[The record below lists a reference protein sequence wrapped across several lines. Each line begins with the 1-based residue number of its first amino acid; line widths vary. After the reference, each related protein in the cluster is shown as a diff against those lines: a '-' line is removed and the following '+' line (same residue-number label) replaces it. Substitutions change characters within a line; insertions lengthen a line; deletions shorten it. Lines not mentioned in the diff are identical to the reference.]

1 MQKAFLDYFKM
12 NSKFMTEKKKIALER
27 IVEVKYLRFLYQ
39 IDQPFFVTYVKN
51 NLIKLLTIFDYQA
64 IQSRVWQTQNLQLN
78 QLKK

>member
-1 MQKAFLDYFKM
+1 ME
-12 NSKFMTEKKKIALER
+12 EKIKIALEK
-27 IVEVKYLRFLYQ
+27 IVKAKYVRLLYQ
-39 IDQPFFVTYVKN
+39 IDQLFFVIYVKN